1 MPARKITIN
10 GVSNSF
16 EWQVGNT
23 TRFIRF
29 EDVTAVK
36 NFNWLNQTVD
46 VVCGKTINRMP
57 ASVFNELADEYHEW
71 CNRK

>member
-1 MPARKITIN
+1 MPARNITIN

-29 EDVTAVK
+29 EDITNYNYASAIVACGST
-36 NFNWLNQTVD
+36 LNALPPEEMD
-46 VVCGKTINRMP
+46 R
-57 ASVFNELADEYHEW
+57 FEFEYKEW
-71 CNRK
+71 RKQR